1 MSIDQSRCL
10 RYATAPPSQLLAP
23 TRLPQP
29 FQTVSGMQRTIP
41 SPPRKGITI
50 PRLATL
56 LPFHT
61 MVGGGNLHRS
71 PFQEELI
78 HCNDR
83 RSRHTNPIPTTSSRG
98 ECSASAIVTPDHSMM
113 NSNEMTPLLSRTECS
128 WGPESFR
135 YARRL
140 VSEDALPLVTTWL
153 STDLIAVDDRS
164 IATGQVRF
172 RIRCFSCIRSLPK
185 VPPARTCVQRVYT
198 GRQITG
204 LDIGSPVT
212 EYRDCNCIFLAMS
225 FKGL

>member
-1 MSIDQSRCL
+1 MSPVCHGTTKSTISTHE
-10 RYATAPPSQLLAP
+10 ATSA
-23 TRLPQP
+23 
-29 FQTVSGMQRTIP
+29 TVSGMQRTIP

-50 PRLATL
+50 PRLATPL
-56 LPFHT
+56 LFHT
-61 MVGGGNLHRS
+61 M
-71 PFQEELI
+71 ELI

-83 RSRHTNPIPTTSSRG
+83 RSRHTNPIPTISSRG
-98 ECSASAIVTPDHSMM
+98 ECSASAIVTPDHSLM
-113 NSNEMTPLLSRTECS
+113 NSNEMAPLLSRTECS

-164 IATGQVRF
+164 IATGQIRF

-212 EYRDCNCIFLAMS
+212 EYRDCNCIFLAMG

>member
-1 MSIDQSRCL
+1 MR
-10 RYATAPPSQLLAP
+10 
-23 TRLPQP
+23 
-29 FQTVSGMQRTIP
+29 V
-41 SPPRKGITI
+41 
-50 PRLATL
+50 
-56 LPFHT
+56 
-61 MVGGGNLHRS
+61 
-71 PFQEELI
+71 EELGA

-98 ECSASAIVTPDHSMM
+98 ECSASAIVTPDHSLM

-164 IATGQVRF
+164 IATGQIRF

-185 VPPARTCVQRVYT
+185 VPLARTCVQRVYT

-212 EYRDCNCIFLAMS
+212 E
-225 FKGL
+225 